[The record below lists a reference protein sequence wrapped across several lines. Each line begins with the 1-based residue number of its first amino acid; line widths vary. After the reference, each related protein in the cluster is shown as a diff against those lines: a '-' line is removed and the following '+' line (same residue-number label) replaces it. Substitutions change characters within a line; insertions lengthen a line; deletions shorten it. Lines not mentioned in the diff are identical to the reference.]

1 MDIDSLIAHVKSEDV
16 YEYCYLIEKYW
27 QESKGHKKM
36 DNKTKIKIEDYKNY
50 LETSKIVL
58 KPRKGLEIKR
68 TKYAPKILIRLQIEW
83 VVMIIKY
90 CKHLME

>member
-1 MDIDSLIAHVKSEDV
+1 MDIDSFIAHVKLKDI
-16 YEYCYLIEKYW
+16 YEYWYLFEKYW
-27 QESKGHKKM
+27 YESKGHKKM

-50 LETSKIVL
+50 LENSKIML

-68 TKYAPKILIRLQIEW
+68 TKYSPKILIRLQIEW

-90 CKHLME
+90 YKHLME

>member
-1 MDIDSLIAHVKSEDV
+1 
-16 YEYCYLIEKYW
+16 
-27 QESKGHKKM
+27 M

-68 TKYAPKILIRLQIEW
+68 TKYALKILIRLQIE
-83 VVMIIKY
+83 
-90 CKHLME
+90 